1 MAINEVGEGM
11 SGEDESREEKK
22 RRKERK
28 KIATSYSFHIKQL

>member
-11 SGEDESREEKK
+11 SGEEESREEKK